1 MMTMTVPRPIYH
13 LLISGITQFVLV
25 IAAAVV
31 LLPTGLL
38 PRLPLIILG
47 VVFLYNV
54 LIATLVAVVLTNNSL
69 ENEPAVIKGDGLVLG
84 HLVGLVLGG
93 FLGSTYGGPLWAIVA
108 GAALY
113 FLVGWIGSRISI
125 AAAAE
130 LGKLSRPRWES
141 SRDRLVR
148 ASTQRKRSAWFVYG
162 AAIPA
167 LILVVALF
175 VKVSGWPVGPYASIL
190 PVARMVIAV
199 LSLISIMV
207 PWLRRTRWMERRQDA
222 LSHGSILALIGLAL
236 SLAPAFYGFLLY
248 IAFGLSITE
257 LILFAL
263 AASIAT
269 VTWGARAASR

>member
-1 MMTMTVPRPIYH
+1 MTVPRPIYH
-13 LLISGITQFVLV
+13 FLISGITQFVLV

-38 PRLPLIILG
+38 LQLPLAMLG
-47 VVFLYNV
+47 VVLLYNI
-54 LIATLVAVVLTNNSL
+54 LIATLVAIMLTNNSL
-69 ENEPAVIKGDGLVLG
+69 ENEPAVVKGDGLVLG
-84 HLVGLVLGG
+84 HLVGLMLGA
-93 FLGSTYGGPLWAIVA
+93 FLGSMYGGPLWAIAA
-108 GAALY
+108 GAILY
-113 FLVGWIGSRISI
+113 FVVGWIGSRISI

-130 LGKLSRPRWES
+130 LAKLGTPRWES
-141 SRDRLVR
+141 GRDKLVR
-148 ASTQRKRSAWFVYG
+148 ASLQRKRSAWFVYG

-175 VKVSGWPVGPYASIL
+175 VKVSGWPVGTYASIL
-190 PVARMVIAV
+190 PIARAVIAV

-207 PWLRRTRWMERRQDA
+207 PWLRRTRWMERRQDSLA
-222 LSHGSILALIGLAL
+222 HGTVLALVGLAL

-257 LILFAL
+257 LVLFAL

-269 VTWGARAASR
+269 ATWGARAAAR